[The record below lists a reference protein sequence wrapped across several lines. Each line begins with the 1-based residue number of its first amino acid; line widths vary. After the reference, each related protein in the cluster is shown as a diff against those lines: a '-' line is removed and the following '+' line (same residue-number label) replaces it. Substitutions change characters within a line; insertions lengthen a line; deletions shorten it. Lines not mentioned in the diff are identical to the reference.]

1 MINWSIGTSDDGQVI
16 DDDHDADDHYHD
28 DSYDGG
34 DDDVLSPQRSGLRI
48 ELQNAAVVATA
59 HISFTSPNIST
70 PRSL

>member
-1 MINWSIGTSDDGQVI
+1 MMIMMQMIIIMIIALMVVN
-16 DDDHDADDHYHD
+16 
-28 DSYDGG
+28 G

-70 PRSL
+70 PRSDHHS